1 MNKIKYI
8 FKITKNIVFYIISF
22 FILISII
29 NMFVP
34 IAADS
39 INYSTKIYKKIF
51 RTISGIKNN
60 PYHKPNFKNLNWAKE
75 HFQEFLKLKVE
86 YHDYLIWRRV
96 AFDGKTIKID
106 KNGFRLN
113 NYDEEMV
120 SFKNSDAWFFGG
132 STMWGSGSRNEDTI
146 PSKFERISNIKSI
159 NFGETGYTSTQELN
173 LLIKYISFSNPKIV
187 VFYDGVNDIYHK
199 CRKENNFYSSSI
211 EKKIKPIVEE
221 KVYTDWYNFETKNV
235 LKNNLTIIKNL
246 KKSLIQTFGKKN
258 TSRLFDCDLNEKKS
272 QLIVQNLINNWK
284 LAKYLTENQTNPGIF
299 IPILQPVS
307 FLSKSKTEHL
317 DNYTDEVK
325 NQFIYMYKLI
335 KAELKKNNFNYLDF
349 TSTLDDHEYFF
360 WDHAHVTPNGNIK
373 IAEAIFK
380 ETLKQN
386 LLYDK

>member
-146 PSKFERISNIKSI
+146 PSKFERIS
-159 NFGETGYTSTQELN
+159 QH
-173 LLIKYISFSNPKIV
+173 V
-187 VFYDGVNDIYHK
+187 VFLPPNRPTIFHNVKTVMFIVIQFTVMFTTIEIHIMTLVSIY
-199 CRKENNFYSSSI
+199 NLDSFVIFLVYS
-211 EKKIKPIVEE
+211 
-221 KVYTDWYNFETKNV
+221 F
-235 LKNNLTIIKNL
+235 
-246 KKSLIQTFGKKN
+246 
-258 TSRLFDCDLNEKKS
+258 
-272 QLIVQNLINNWK
+272 
-284 LAKYLTENQTNPGIF
+284 
-299 IPILQPVS
+299 
-307 FLSKSKTEHL
+307 
-317 DNYTDEVK
+317 
-325 NQFIYMYKLI
+325 
-335 KAELKKNNFNYLDF
+335 
-349 TSTLDDHEYFF
+349 
-360 WDHAHVTPNGNIK
+360 
-373 IAEAIFK
+373 
-380 ETLKQN
+380 
-386 LLYDK
+386 